1 MVFDPKTLDSYPT
14 YPGVYLMRDSRQ
26 KILYIGKAIN
36 LRGRLK
42 QYFIPGRDGRKMI
55 PHLTRSV
62 ETIETIVVGSEK
74 EALLLEANLIKQ
86 HQPKY
91 NVHLK
96 DDKRFFSLM
105 INHQHQWPMIRVVRF
120 KGTPPKGNL
129 YFGPYTDALAARATL
144 KLLRDL
150 FPLRQCSDHEL
161 RSRTRPCILYE
172 MKKCCAPC
180 VNKCSKEE
188 YSEHVEGVVEFL
200 KGQDT
205 PILKRLIDEREK
217 AVESLK
223 FEEAQKIHRMIT
235 AIERTLEKQ
244 RVEKAGSVDKDAL
257 GIFRYGEHVMLSQLI
272 FKEGRLTASKGFS
285 FKQLMGDDAEILTS
299 FILQHYETL
308 PSLPKEILVPIE
320 LPLAEMISSMTGN
333 AKRSYP
339 KIVHPQRGAR
349 RELVEMAAANARVKF
364 EQYKESLEKTDQ
376 LLLKL
381 QEECKLINFP
391 EKIDCIDQSS
401 LSGTEP
407 VSAIVRFLEG
417 KPNKKHYR
425 TFKLKE
431 TKAGDDYGGME
442 EVIRRHYAKCKELP
456 DLLLVDGGK
465 GHLKRAL
472 SVLGELDISTI
483 DVIAVAKEEGRH
495 DKGITNEQIFLPGVS
510 TPLILKKHSPL
521 LFLLQ
526 RIRDEA
532 HRFAITFQKKRR
544 TKTTFKSELDHLMGI
559 GPTKK
564 KMLLSHFG
572 SIKRILAADEEEWA
586 ALKGISKKDVETLA
600 EWKKSKL

>member
-1 MVFDPKTLDSYPT
+1 MAFDPKSLDSYPT
-14 YPGVYLMRDSRQ
+14 HPGVYLMRDACK

-36 LRGRLK
+36 LRNRLK
-42 QYFIPGRDGRKMI
+42 QYFIPGRDGRRMV
-55 PHLTRSV
+55 PYLTASV

-105 INHQHQWPMIRVVRF
+105 INHKHDWPMIRVVRF
-120 KGTPPKGNL
+120 KGAPPKGNL

-150 FPLRQCSDHEL
+150 FPLRQCSDFEL

-172 MKKCCAPC
+172 MKKCIAPC
-180 VNKCSKEE
+180 VNKCTKKE
-188 YSEHVEGVVEFL
+188 YQEHVESVVEFL

-217 AVESLK
+217 AVEALE

-235 AIERTLEKQ
+235 SIERTLEKQ

-285 FKQLMGDDAEILTS
+285 FKQLAGDDTDILTS
-299 FILQHYETL
+299 FILQHYETRL
-308 PSLPKEILVPIE
+308 SLPKEILVPIE
-320 LPLAEMISSMTGN
+320 LPLAETIGSIAGKTKILN
-333 AKRSYP
+333 PKRGS
-339 KIVHPQRGAR
+339 R

-364 EQYKESLEKTDQ
+364 EQQKESLEKTDQ

-381 QEECKLINFP
+381 QEECRLTHFP

-401 LSGTEP
+401 LSGSEP
-407 VSAIVRFLEG
+407 VSAIIRFLEG
-417 KPNKKHYR
+417 KPDKKHYR

-431 TKAGDDYGGME
+431 AKAGDDYGGME
-442 EVIRRHYAKCKELP
+442 EVLRRHYGKAEELP
-456 DLLLVDGGK
+456 DLLLIDGGK
-465 GHLKRAL
+465 GHLNRAL
-472 SVLGELDISTI
+472 SVLNELDISTI

-495 DKGITNEQIFLPGVS
+495 DKGVTSEQIFMHGVS
-510 TPLILKKHSPL
+510 APLILKKHSPL

-559 GPTKK
+559 GLAKK
-564 KMLLSHFG
+564 KKLLSHFG
-572 SIKRILAADEEEWA
+572 SIKRILTADKEEWA

-600 EWKKSKL
+600 EWKKSKLNGK